1 MEAVD
6 KILSKALDTIW
17 AKHEAIAGNIANS
30 DTQGYVRQDVD
41 FQGQIDDLLKNDGD
55 IQNWTGPEIQQQ
67 PGVPIKLEN
76 ETAELSENTVL
87 YDSVAKITALRM
99 QILNT
104 SLGTGS

>member
-30 DTQGYVRQDVD
+30 DTPGYVRQDID
-41 FQGQIDDLLKNDGD
+41 FQAQVDELLRNEG
-55 IQNWTGPEIQQQ
+55 EIQDWTAPQPQAQ

-76 ETAELSENTVL
+76 ETAELSENTEL
-87 YDSVAKITALRM
+87 YDSVARITALRM
-99 QILNT
+99 QILNA
-104 SLGTGS
+104 SLGSGT